1 MKTLLMRNARCIA
14 TFDHAEP
21 AHLTGCRI
29 ESNAPQVR
37 REHAGPFNYGH
48 RGHPEGDGAKL
59 TVKGGRAS

>member
-37 REHAGPFNYGH
+37 REHAGPNDSTMGI
-48 RGHPEGDGAKL
+48 
-59 TVKGGRAS
+59 GGIQKVMARNLR